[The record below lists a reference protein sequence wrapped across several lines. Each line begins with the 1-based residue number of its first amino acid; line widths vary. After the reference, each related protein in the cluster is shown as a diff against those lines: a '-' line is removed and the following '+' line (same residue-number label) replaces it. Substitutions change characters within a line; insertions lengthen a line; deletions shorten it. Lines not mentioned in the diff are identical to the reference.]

1 MQGVH
6 LKLDET
12 QSQLLVTINTSGL
25 LQAIAIDDIK
35 KYIRASRFASYFLE
49 QTALEAIIAKAN
61 LDFESNVVNEYQETI
76 GIAKDAEYQVVLSK
90 DKMSAELIITAPYA
104 GKLHTVAELINI
116 CKEQGVNRG
125 LSKKRITDALAHCR
139 SLLPGDKYAVVVA
152 KGLPPKAGQP
162 TTLVQ
167 LVPNILERVLR
178 PQINENDVADMR
190 NLGEIVS
197 VLSGTPIARIKPE
210 TKGRDGFSVDG
221 KAIKAKPGKKQAFK
235 LDANVVASDDDPNL
249 IVAEKTGMPSFA
261 GNKIKVD
268 DVFSSNGVNV
278 GTGNIDFNGA
288 VVINGDVADKMRI
301 IAKGDVTIN
310 GFVESAYIETTGDI
324 VITQGAAGQSVSAQ
338 APPNCV
344 LRAQGNV
351 TIANAQ
357 GCDIHCDGDLHIFK
371 QLAFSHV
378 ACNGAIYVG
387 KNKDKAEGIV
397 IGCQIVCR
405 GDICAGVIGA
415 TSGSHIVIDFSEP
428 LARLTSGNDEL
439 LRMAATIQRNLKQ
452 HQAQLARLQGRTIPE
467 ELVPKVTQL
476 EAALRK
482 EQQLYVWIQDKLA
495 DQAAI
500 NASLPKFLRVT
511 ATNTLHS
518 GVSIKYVQHQWRSE
532 REFGPMRVQFGKEKW
547 QAEPIV

>member
-1 MQGVH
+1 MQGVN
-6 LKLDET
+6 LKLDES
-12 QSQLLVTINTSGL
+12 QSQLRVVINTSGL

-49 QTALEAIIAKAN
+49 HIALEAVIAKAN

-76 GIAKDAEYQVVLSK
+76 GFAKDAEYQVVLSK

-116 CKEQGVNRG
+116 CKEQGINRG
-125 LSKKRITDALAHCR
+125 LSKKRIAEALAHCR

-178 PQINENDVADMR
+178 PHINDNDVADMR
-190 NLGEIVS
+190 NLGDIVS

-221 KAIKAKPGKKQAFK
+221 KAIKAKPGKKQTFK
-235 LDANVVASDDDPNL
+235 LDANVIASETDPNL

-261 GNKIKVD
+261 GTKIKVD
-268 DVFSSNGVNV
+268 DVFSSKGVNV

-344 LRAQGNV
+344 LRAQGNI

-357 GCDIHCDGDLHIFK
+357 GCDIHCEGDLHIFK

-378 ACNGAIYVG
+378 HCQGAIYVG
-387 KNKDKAEGIV
+387 KNKDKAEGIL
-397 IGCQIVCR
+397 IGCQIACR

-428 LARLTSGNDEL
+428 LSRLTAGNEEL
-439 LRMAATIQRNLKQ
+439 HKMAAQVKRNVEQ
-452 HQAQLARLQGRTIPE
+452 HSAQLARLEGRKVPE
-467 ELVPKVTQL
+467 ELAPKVVKL
-476 EAALRK
+476 ESALRK
-482 EQQLYVWIQDKLA
+482 EQQLYAWIQEKLA
-495 DQAAI
+495 DQQAMRDA
-500 NASLPKFLRVT
+500 LPKFLRVT
-511 ATNTLHS
+511 AAHTLHS
-518 GVSIKYVQHQWRSE
+518 GVSIKYQQHQWRSE
-532 REFGPMRVQFGKEKW
+532 REFGPMQIQFGEEKW
-547 QAEPIV
+547 QAEPVL